1 MCSLRIWGRSK
12 LSTIAWPQ
20 SITGSNCI
28 AEEFKEF
35 VSSYSKLFLNS
46 MFSSNIWCVKKTSYI
61 IILVFRGKLCSSFL
75 NYNCFMFE
83 IISHRKITGKYTW
96 WVVIIIMDISSVI
109 RILINQQSYY
119 QNYLENGKCRMTVV
133 IVYLNE
139 QHIGNNHKLLL
150 S

>member
-20 SITGSNCI
+20 SIAGSNCI
-28 AEEFKEF
+28 AEEFKEL

-46 MFSSNIWCVKKTSYI
+46 MFSSNIWCVKKPPISLSLFSEANYAPLFLI
-61 IILVFRGKLCSSFL
+61 IIVLCLKEFRIEKSPENTRDELLLSLWIC
-75 NYNCFMFE
+75 
-83 IISHRKITGKYTW
+83 
-96 WVVIIIMDISSVI
+96 SVI
-109 RILINQQSYY
+109 RILINQQTYY